1 VPEDVEGLVR
11 LMGGDKRFDKR
22 LDSLFALTAP
32 PDPNAPPDIAGLIG
46 QYAHGDEPGHQT
58 IYLYSYTGRQW
69 QTAEKARYILQNLY
83 RDSVDG
89 LSGNE
94 DCGQMSAWYIFS
106 SLGFYPVFPAGGLY
120 VLGSPLF
127 DKATLHLAE
136 GKTFTVETVNN
147 GSNHPYIQN
156 VTLNGQPYHKSYIL
170 HPTIVEGGVMRIT
183 MGEKPNEQ
191 FGRAPA
197 DRPYTLY

>member
-1 VPEDVEGLVR
+1 
-11 LMGGDKRFDKR
+11 MGGEKRFDKR
-22 LDSLFALTAP
+22 LDSLFALQAP

-106 SLGFYPVFPAGGLY
+106 SLGFYPVYPAGGLY
-120 VLGSPLF
+120 VFGSPLF
-127 DKATLHLAE
+127 DKATLHLQG
-136 GKTFTVETVNN
+136 GKTFTVETLNN
-147 GSNHPYIQN
+147 SPSHPYIQS
-156 VTLNGQPYHKSYIL
+156 VTLNGEPYHRSYIL
-170 HPTIVEGGVMRIT
+170 HQTILDGGVLRFT
-183 MGEKPNEQ
+183 MGEQPNKA
-191 FGRAPA
+191 FGSVAA
-197 DRPYTLY
+197 DRPFTSY